1 MRTLIGVVTGTKFD
15 KNEVRVAWIWPLVEV
30 KDATWEEVLHH
41 EQEFPPRGCVF
52 WPKAPNVEKGNLFHF
67 RAKDLGIRKEGG
79 DDFMV
84 VEPRPLFEVI
94 DLRFL
99 GDCEQVR
106 QALITGIRAIGLPS
120 TKILVWCKGG
130 LMVGPIQLAVGS
142 GGLATLEGSN
152 RARIPC
158 FQLAEGEVR
167 HLVHEGVTHW
177 VLTKPSLGAPHSYVD
192 WDDDRVTLKRAL
204 DYAVTH
210 STVGVVD
217 RPKQMI
223 EAALDALTK
232 NGSTADNRLELY
244 RLTRSRA
251 LVEDVKQLGAYAS
264 EVMTALRKHPIVVAE
279 IEHSKETE
287 RAAAKKEVEA
297 ALAQER
303 QQLAKLHEE
312 RNSVESA
319 LRAAKKSL
327 EETEALVRQQ
337 TREIE
342 ETIQNRIIE
351 VLSNAPALLADV
363 ALLKPFLG
371 SSRTAEASPEAS
383 VPSWKR
389 STNKISTPKELRA
402 AIIPALKSMGVPT
415 TAYQPIHAAFAGG
428 LLPVVA
434 GNRAVEALRAYA
446 HVATSGR
453 CVVVQ
458 ATSAFA
464 DIQDIFGR
472 VVDRRFV
479 PQAGGLIDI
488 VRAARKSEG
497 LFLVILEG
505 INRGATESYL
515 LPLVKAAVRRTEE
528 ISLFHPSAVEASDPY
543 RSDSRIEWPRN
554 LLLAATLV
562 EGPTTLPV
570 TPDLWSDG
578 VLIQTDLEA
587 TSGVPTGLSN
597 DPSEIEASS
606 NLLDASPSF
615 EASEWIQEVAFGARA
630 VAGQFEGGLRTLG
643 VDASAL
649 EQTIT
654 KCVVVPFLA
663 SIEDEEERKT
673 QTKVVEKNAGNSIE
687 AWIAAAKRRIL

>member
-1 MRTLIGVVTGTKFD
+1 VRTLIGVVTGTKLD
-15 KNEVRVAWIWPLVEV
+15 KNEVRVAWLWPLVEG
-30 KDATWEEVLHH
+30 KGSTWEEVLDH
-41 EQEFPPRGCVF
+41 EQEFPPRGYIF

-67 RAKDLGIRKEGG
+67 RAKDHGSWKEGG

-84 VEPRPLFEVI
+84 VDPRPIFEVV
-94 DLRFL
+94 DLRFI

-106 QALITGIRAIGLPS
+106 QALITGIQALGLPS

-130 LMVGPIQLAVGS
+130 LVVGPIQLVVGN
-142 GGLATLEGSN
+142 GGRATLEGSN

-158 FQLAEGEVR
+158 FQLTEGEVR

-177 VLTKPSLGAPHSYVD
+177 IITKPTLGAPHGYVD
-192 WDDDRVTLKRAL
+192 WDDDRAVLKRAL
-204 DYAVTH
+204 DYAMTH
-210 STVGVVD
+210 SVVGVVD

-223 EAALDALTK
+223 DAALDALTK

-244 RLTRSRA
+244 RLTRSLA
-251 LVEDVKQLGAYAS
+251 LAADGKQLDAYAS
-264 EVMTALRKHPIVVAE
+264 EFVTTLRKHPSVVAE

-287 RAAAKKEVEA
+287 RATAKKEAEA

-303 QQLAKLHEE
+303 QQLGKLQDE
-312 RNSVESA
+312 RNSVETG

-327 EETEALVRQQ
+327 KETEALVRQQ
-337 TREIE
+337 TLEIE
-342 ETIQNRIIE
+342 ETIQNRILE

-371 SSRTAEASPEAS
+371 SSRTAEASPETS
-383 VPSWKR
+383 VPSWNR
-389 STNKISTPKELRA
+389 STNKISTPKELRT
-402 AIIPALKSMGVPT
+402 AIIPALKSMGVPSE
-415 TAYQPIHAAFAGG
+415 AYKPIHAAFAGC

-464 DIQDIFGR
+464 DVQDIFGR

-479 PQAGGLIDI
+479 PQAGGLIDV

-515 LPLVKAAVRRTEE
+515 LPLVKAALRRTVE
-528 ISLFHPSAVEASDPY
+528 ISLFHPLAVEPSDPY
-543 RSDSRIEWPRN
+543 RSDARIEWPRN

-578 VLIQTDLEA
+578 VLIQTDLES

-606 NLLDASPSF
+606 NLLGASPSF
-615 EASEWIQEVAFGARA
+615 EASEWIEEVAVGARA
-630 VAGQFEGGLRTLG
+630 VASQFEGGMRTLG
-643 VDASAL
+643 ADASAL
-649 EQTIT
+649 QQAIT

-663 SIEDEEERKT
+663 SIVDEEECKA

-687 AWIAAAKRRIL
+687 GWIAAAKRRIL